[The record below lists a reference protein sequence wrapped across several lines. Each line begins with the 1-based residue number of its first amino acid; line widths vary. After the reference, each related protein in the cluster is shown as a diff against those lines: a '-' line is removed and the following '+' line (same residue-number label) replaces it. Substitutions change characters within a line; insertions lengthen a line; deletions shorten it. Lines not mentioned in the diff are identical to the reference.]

1 MLISKQMMDLLFA
14 IALLSSPMPAFAEN
28 AEPAATAIQLAK
40 IDAVMAEG
48 IDARAIAGGVV
59 GVMRDGKIV
68 MLKAYGATD
77 LEDGQSN
84 TPDTIFRIGSIT
96 KQFTAAMLLM
106 LVERGQLS
114 LSDPIAKYLPEIPRS
129 DGITVRH
136 LLDHTSGIHSYTDS
150 NFVESRATKHHSTDE
165 LVAYIAGQA
174 EPIDFAPGT
183 DYRYNNSGY
192 VLAGAIIERVTGK
205 PYAAA
210 LQDMILTPQ
219 GLTDSAFDDERLVL
233 PRRAKGYAQR
243 DGVLA
248 HPLPLSW
255 SVAGSAGA
263 MRSTATD
270 LLRWHHALLGGKV
283 VTPESLA
290 LMTTPSRLKDGSP
303 VKQLATPDPPEQAP
317 MDYGLGLSVG
327 TQGGRRVVG
336 HWGAIN
342 GFNACLFSYPDQR
355 TTIVLLVNTEGGAN
369 ARVWRIADAWFAQD
383 RSKEK

>member
-1 MLISKQMMDLLFA
+1 MLGLLFPM
-14 IALLSSPMPAFAEN
+14 ALLSSPMPALAG
-28 AEPAATAIQLAK
+28 APPSATSEERLAK
-40 IDAVMAEG
+40 MDAVMAEG
-48 IDARAIAGGVV
+48 IAAGAIAGGVV
-59 GVMRDGKIV
+59 GVMRDGKV
-68 MLKAYGATD
+68 VLVKAYGAAD
-77 LEDGQSN
+77 LEDGQPVK
-84 TPDTIFRIGSIT
+84 PDTIFRIGSIT
-96 KQFTAAMLLM
+96 KQFTSAMLLM

-136 LLDHTSGIHSYTDS
+136 LLDHTSGIHSYTDRT
-150 NFVESRATKHHSTDE
+150 FVETRATRYHTTDDM
-165 LVAYIAGQA
+165 VAYIAGQA

-192 VLAGAIIERVTGK
+192 VLAGAVIERVTGK
-205 PYAAA
+205 PYATA
-210 LQDMILTPQ
+210 LQDMILTPL
-219 GLTDSAFDDERLVL
+219 GLTDSAFEDERTVL

-248 HPLPLSW
+248 HPMPLSW
-255 SVAGSAGA
+255 SAAGSAGA

-283 VTPESLA
+283 VKPESLA
-290 LMTTPSRLKDGSP
+290 LMTTPSRLKDGTL
-303 VKQLATPDPPEQAP
+303 VKQLATPDPPDQAP

-342 GFNACLFSYPDQR
+342 GFNACLFSYPDER
-355 TTIVLLVNTEGGAN
+355 TTMVLLVNTEGGAN
-369 ARVWRIADAWFAQD
+369 ARFWRIADAWFAQD